1 MSPDTDPCADSKPDP
16 ETDTTPEFAADFG
29 AHLRAGAAIY
39 NAGEFHAAHDAWE
52 SMWLDLEDGPDR
64 KLLNGLIQFTAAV
77 YHADQR
83 NWAGATGLSQS
94 GHEYLSG
101 LGSSHRAVALE
112 PLREYLRALERDP
125 ERIERQP
132 PVGIVVAGETVH
144 LEELP
149 FGAIAVAARVF
160 TEEHGYDETLIERAI
175 EYGRADLDAGQAT
188 SPFVTLLIDILQE
201 DGVERDTA
209 RQRLSD
215 HVRRRTT
222 KESDVEGLFE

>member
-1 MSPDTDPCADSKPDP
+1 MSPDTDPSADP
-16 ETDTTPEFAADFG
+16 EPDRASDPTAAMEEDFG
-29 AHLRAGAAIY
+29 AHLRGGAAIY

-52 SMWLDLEDGPDR
+52 SVWLDLEDSPDR
-64 KLLNGLIQFTAAV
+64 ALLNGLIQFTAAV
-77 YHADQR
+77 YHADQH

-94 GHEYLSG
+94 GREYLSG
-101 LGSSHRAVALE
+101 LGSSHRAVALK

-149 FGAIAVAARVF
+149 FGAIAVAARVL
-160 TEEHGYDETLIERAI
+160 TEEYGYEKALIERAI
-175 EYGRADLDAGQAT
+175 EYGRADLEAGRAT
-188 SPFVTLLIDILQE
+188 SPFVTLLIDVFQE